1 MLLCKV
7 AALGLEELSILID
20 TAIDFSKRC
29 SKPSSW
35 QRSTVSY
42 RLSAN
47 LFSKEQGSA
56 VASENLIQ
64 DFKLSSVYCIGNHS
78 S

>member
-1 MLLCKV
+1 VLLCKV
-7 AALGLEELSILID
+7 AASGPEEPSILID

-42 RLSAN
+42 RLSTN
-47 LFSKEQGSA
+47 LFSKERGSA
-56 VASENLIQ
+56 VYSENLILNS
-64 DFKLSSVYCIGNHS
+64 KLSSVY
-78 S
+78 